1 MSASKVNGNRHR
13 KELWL
18 VLSFLSRAG
27 KGGQFLN
34 LLTQHSTT
42 LQKVYGSYE
51 CTIITWL
58 GLYKESNNISKT
70 AWLICYSA
78 IFFPKSYLI
87 TILVSLP
94 TGNPTPLPSSLKSCG
109 MLTLKEK
116 LIMLHTGTKLSRLNT
131 KDRE

>member
-1 MSASKVNGNRHR
+1 MEILIRNW

-18 VLSFLSRAG
+18 ALSFLSSAG

-34 LLTQHSTT
+34 FLTQHSTA

-70 AWLICYSA
+70 AWLICHSD
-78 IFFPKSYLI
+78 FFF
-87 TILVSLP
+87 
-94 TGNPTPLPSSLKSCG
+94 
-109 MLTLKEK
+109 
-116 LIMLHTGTKLSRLNT
+116 LSHI
-131 KDRE
+131 